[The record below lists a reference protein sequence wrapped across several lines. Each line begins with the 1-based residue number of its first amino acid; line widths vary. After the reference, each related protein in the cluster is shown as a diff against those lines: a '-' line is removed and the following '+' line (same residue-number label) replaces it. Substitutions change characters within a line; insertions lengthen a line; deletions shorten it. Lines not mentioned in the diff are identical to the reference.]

1 MIATLVPYLN
11 FNGKTADAMSFYQ
24 SVLGGELKMQTFGE
38 ANMASNPSEKN
49 LIVHA
54 DLKSDSLS
62 LMASDTQPSRPATM
76 GDNVHL
82 SLSGHDLV
90 KLTAVFNSLAQ
101 GGKVDMPL
109 AKQFWGD
116 TFGMLTDKFGVHW
129 MVNILAAAAPP
140 G

>member
-1 MIATLVPYLN
+1 MDATLSPYLN
-11 FNGKTADAMSFYQ
+11 FNGNTAEAMRFYQ
-24 SVLGGELKMQTFGE
+24 SVLGGELSMQTFDE
-38 ANMASNPSEKN
+38 AKMARTPAEKN

-54 DLKSDSLS
+54 ALKNGALS
-62 LMASDTQPSRPATM
+62 FMASDAPPNMPGTF

-82 SLSGHDLV
+82 SLSGGDLG
-90 KLTAVFNSLAQ
+90 KLTEVFNKLAQ

-129 MVNILAAAAPP
+129 MVNVTAQPQT
-140 G
+140 